1 MGEIDSTAPYLL
13 AAIGLLPG
21 FIWLFFFLREDRH
34 PEPKK
39 ALLLVFAAGALSTL
53 PTLLLQFFTQRLF
66 FFLPAGSLLLFFL
79 LAIIEEIFKFAAAYA
94 VLKNNPAFD
103 EPIDAMIYI
112 IAAAM
117 GFATIEN
124 ILIASSAFG
133 LAATTSIIAMR
144 FIGATLLH
152 ALSAGLLGYYWAK
165 GLLLNNIRKYL
176 LTGFLFASFAHAA
189 FNALIV
195 RFQENYLIYASIFL
209 LIAAFFVLND
219 FEKLKRAGR

>member
-1 MGEIDSTAPYLL
+1 MGGITLNDPLLL
-13 AAIGLLPG
+13 AIVGLLPG

-39 ALLLVFAAGALSTL
+39 VLIWVFIAGAISTI
-53 PTLLLQFFTQRLF
+53 PTLLLQFFSQRLF
-66 FFLPAGSLLLFFL
+66 FFLPTGSLLLFFI
-79 LAIIEEIFKFAAAYA
+79 LAIIEEVFKFSAAYA

-124 ILIASSAFG
+124 ILIATSSVG
-133 LAATTSIIAMR
+133 LTETTSIIALR

-165 GLLLNNIRKYL
+165 GLLFGAVKKYL
-176 LTGFLFASFAHAA
+176 IIGFLIASFVHAL
-189 FNALIV
+189 FNSLIV
-195 RFQENYLIYASIFL
+195 RFQESYLVYGSL
-209 LIAAFFVLND
+209 LLLVAAFFVLKD
-219 FEKLKRAGR
+219 FEKLKNAD

>member
-1 MGEIDSTAPYLL
+1 MGEITSNTPFLL
-13 AAIGLLPG
+13 AAVGLLPG

-39 ALLLVFAAGALSTL
+39 ALLFVFAAGAISTL
-53 PTLLLQFFTQRLF
+53 PTLLLQFFIQRLF

-79 LAIIEEIFKFAAAYA
+79 LAVIEEVFKFSAAYA
-94 VLKNNPAFD
+94 ILKNNLAFD

-124 ILIASSAFG
+124 ILIASSSFG
-133 LAATTSIIAMR
+133 LTETTSIIAMR

-165 GLLLNNIRKYL
+165 GLLLNAVRKYL
-176 LTGFLFASFAHAA
+176 LIGFLIASFAHAA
-189 FNALIV
+189 FNTLIV
-195 RFQENYLIYASIFL
+195 RFQENYLVYASLFL

-219 FEKLKRAGR
+219 FEKLKHS

>member
-1 MGEIDSTAPYLL
+1 MGGITLNDPLLL
-13 AAIGLLPG
+13 AIVGLLPG

-34 PEPKK
+34 PEPKRT
-39 ALLLVFAAGALSTL
+39 LILVFLAGAISTI
-53 PTLLLQFFTQRLF
+53 PTLLFQFFSQRLF
-66 FFLPAGSLLLFFL
+66 FFLPTGSLLLFFI
-79 LAIIEEIFKFAAAYA
+79 LAAIEEVFKFSAAYT
-94 VLKNNPAFD
+94 VLKNNPAFN

-124 ILIASSAFG
+124 ILIATSSVG
-133 LAATTSIIAMR
+133 LTETTSIIALR

-165 GLLLNNIRKYL
+165 GLLFNNTKKYL
-176 LTGFLFASFAHAA
+176 IIGFLIASFTHAL
-189 FNALIV
+189 FNSLII
-195 RFQENYLIYASIFL
+195 RFQENYLVYGSLFL

-219 FEKLKRAGR
+219 FEKLKNAD

>member
-1 MGEIDSTAPYLL
+1 MGGITLNDPLLL
-13 AAIGLLPG
+13 AIIGLLPG

-39 ALLLVFAAGALSTL
+39 ILLLVFLAGAISTI
-53 PTLLLQFFTQRLF
+53 PTLLCQFFAQRLF
-66 FFLPAGSLLLFFL
+66 FFLPTGSLLLFFL
-79 LAIIEEIFKFAAAYA
+79 LAAIEEVFKFSAAYA
-94 VLKNNPAFD
+94 ILRNNPAFN

-124 ILIASSAFG
+124 ILIATSSVG
-133 LAATTSIIAMR
+133 LTETTSIIALR

-165 GLLLNNIRKYL
+165 GLLFNAVKKYL
-176 LTGFLFASFAHAA
+176 VIGFLIASFAHAL
-189 FNALIV
+189 FNSLII
-195 RFQENYLIYASIFL
+195 RFQENYLVYGSLFL
-209 LIAAFFVLND
+209 LVAAFFVLKD
-219 FEKLKRAGR
+219 FERLKNAD